1 MSGLPPLLRLL
12 RPQQWTKN
20 LAAFAGV
27 IFGGRIAEPGSVL
40 LDLAV
45 VVAFTAA
52 SSATYVFN
60 DLRDVDYDR
69 EHPMRRMRPLA
80 AGEVDTGSAMRLGAG
95 LAGVALLLALL
106 LGKATFACLAIYLA
120 INFLYSSGL
129 KHVPLL
135 DVTCIA
141 MGYVLRVLAGIYVL
155 GDMPTAWITLCTF
168 FLALFLG
175 FSKRRSELVASATP
189 NGDSRPVLRGYG
201 RDILDSLLNSSAVMA
216 VMSYAMFTATS
227 GKSPTLI
234 VTVPIVYYAITHY
247 TRLVLHEDRGE
258 EPDQILLRDHTIQ
271 ISIVLWLVCFIAIF
285 YGHVT
290 LFR

>member
-40 LDLAV
+40 LDLAIV
-45 VVAFTAA
+45 LAFTAA

-69 EHPMRRMRPLA
+69 EHPTRRLRPLA
-80 AGEVDTGSAMRLGAG
+80 AGEVDTGTAIRLGAG

-175 FSKRRSELVASATP
+175 FSKRRSELVANPSP

-247 TRLVLHEDRGE
+247 TRLVLQEDRGE
-258 EPDQILLRDHTIQ
+258 EPDQILLRDRTIQ
-271 ISIVLWLVCFIAIF
+271 VSIVLWLVCFIAIF

>member
-1 MSGLPPLLRLL
+1 M
-12 RPQQWTKN
+12 
-20 LAAFAGV
+20 LA
-27 IFGGRIAEPGSVL
+27 L
-40 LDLAV
+40 
-45 VVAFTAA
+45 T
-52 SSATYVFN
+52 
-60 DLRDVDYDR
+60 
-69 EHPMRRMRPLA
+69 
-80 AGEVDTGSAMRLGAG
+80 
-95 LAGVALLLALL
+95 ALLLALL
-106 LGKATFACLAIYLA
+106 RGKATFACLALYLL
-120 INFLYSSGL
+120 INVLYSSGL

-135 DVTCIA
+135 DVSCIA

-175 FSKRRSELVASATP
+175 FSKRRAEFVTSATP
-189 NGDSRPVLRGYG
+189 DGSSRPVLRGYG
-201 RDILDSLLNSSAVMA
+201 RDILDSLLNSSATMA

-247 TRLVLHEDRGE
+247 TRLVLQEDRGE
-258 EPDQILLRDHTIQ
+258 EPDQILLRDRTIQ
-271 ISIVLWLVCFIAIF
+271 VSIVLWLVCFVAIF

>member
-1 MSGLPPLLRLL
+1 MI
-12 RPQQWTKN
+12 N
-20 LAAFAGV
+20 
-27 IFGGRIAEPGSVL
+27 
-40 LDLAV
+40 
-45 VVAFTAA
+45 VA
-52 SSATYVFN
+52 
-60 DLRDVDYDR
+60 
-69 EHPMRRMRPLA
+69 
-80 AGEVDTGSAMRLGAG
+80 
-95 LAGVALLLALL
+95 
-106 LGKATFACLAIYLA
+106 
-120 INFLYSSGL
+120 YSSGL

-135 DVTCIA
+135 DVCCIA

-175 FSKRRSELVASATP
+175 FSKRRSELVTSERP
-189 NGDSRPVLRGYG
+189 VGDSRPVLLGYG
-201 RDILDSLLNSSAVMA
+201 RDTLDSLLNGSAMMA

-234 VTVPIVYYAITHY
+234 VTVPIVYYAIMHY

-258 EPDQILLRDHTIQ
+258 EPDQILLRDRTIQ
-271 ISIVLWLVCFIAIF
+271 VSIVLWLVCFVAIF